1 MRFQN
6 VRNKKKVRKAQAK
19 MSSTRSSQ
27 YQRQNGH
34 FTFISWHP
42 AVPHQHRDT
51 FGPKN
56 RVEGPYWPFWKFEG
70 ELDPLWKVWGP
81 FWLFCLYK
89 TNSLWKVWG
98 PFWLFCL
105 YKTNSKTPVLGT
117 LTNLMRFLTARLED
131 GYCSIADHWL
141 ITIIRFVAKNYT
153 HP

>member
-1 MRFQN
+1 MRLEN

-27 YQRQNGH
+27 YQGQNGH

-70 ELDPLWKVWGP
+70 ELNPLWKVWGP
-81 FWLFCLYK
+81 FWLFCHKKISVQKINHACTYAHVYPYGRTRITTACVLFRM
-89 TNSLWKVWG
+89 G
-98 PFWLFCL
+98 PVS
-105 YKTNSKTPVLGT
+105 TVLGT
-117 LTNLMRFLTARLED
+117 TEGDEGMESAARCWLD
-131 GYCSIADHWL
+131 ACVDAD
-141 ITIIRFVAKNYT
+141 R
-153 HP
+153 